1 MMEQPWMTVSAQMH
15 DHVMALTGIPA
26 RKFYWDARTF
36 VDALAEVADYYQM
49 DSFQAGADVYNFEIE
64 GLGAKMVYGDNSM
77 PTIDFREPLIKE
89 PKDLLKLKTPDFYRD
104 GRLPFALDCIKLG
117 KEKKRGAAAGLF
129 CGPFS
134 LAVGLR
140 SYPALVKDMRK
151 RPEFLRDLLTFVVD
165 EVLLPYLKVQKEYC
179 GINISGGADAW
190 AVVPTLS
197 VNELKEWAVPYT
209 RRLVEKAKEIGIMAF
224 CPLADYNEERLEKFN
239 TEILYSAF
247 DVQIASMGMPGI
259 FLGMGRWQDFPLQ
272 AVLDYTARYRSQGIR
287 VRISAAVNALLLRN
301 GPADKIVDFIK
312 RYIST
317 FAPEHEISMGLANIP
332 ADTNPDH
339 VHAAVAA
346 IHTYG
351 RKPIAENLDEIEFK
365 LPKRES
371 FQEWKEQKSA

>member
-36 VDALAEVADYYQM
+36 VDAIAEVADYYQM

-89 PKDLLKLKTPDFYRD
+89 PRDLLKLKTPDFYRD
-104 GRLPFALDCIKLG
+104 GRLLFALDCIKLS

-151 RPEFLRDLLTFVVD
+151 RPEFARDLLTFVVD

-247 DVQIASMGMPGI
+247 DVQIASLGMPGI

-287 VRISAAVNALLLRN
+287 IRISAAVNALFLRN
-301 GPADKIVDFIK
+301 GPADKIVDYIK

-351 RKPIAENLDEIEFK
+351 RKPIAENLDEIEFE

-371 FQEWKEQKSA
+371 FQEWKKLKSA

>member
-1 MMEQPWMTVSAQMH
+1 MMEQSRMTVSAGMP
-15 DHVMALTGIPA
+15 DHVMTLTGIPA
-26 RKFYWDARTF
+26 KKFYWDAKTC
-36 VDALAEVADYYQM
+36 VDAFAEVADYYQM
-49 DSFQAGADVYNFEIE
+49 DVFNATADLYNFEVE

-104 GRLPFALDCIKLG
+104 GRLLFALDCIKLG
-117 KEKKRGAAAGLF
+117 KEREKGATVGRF

-140 SYPALVKDMRK
+140 SYPALIKDMRK
-151 RPEFLRDLLTFVVD
+151 RPEFARDLLTFVVD

-179 GINISGGADAW
+179 GINIAGGANAW
-190 AVVPTLS
+190 AVVPNLS
-197 VNELKEWAVPYT
+197 VSELKEWSVPYS
-209 RRLVEKAKEIGIMAF
+209 RRLVEKAKEIGIMAN
-224 CPLADYNEERLEKFN
+224 CADGDYNEERLEKFN
-239 TEILYSAF
+239 TEILYGAF
-247 DVQIASMGMPGI
+247 DVQIASQGMPAI

-287 VRISAAVNALLLRN
+287 IPVRAAVNALFLRN

-317 FAPEHEISMGLANIP
+317 FAPEHEISIALANIP

-371 FQEWKEQKSA
+371 FQEWKKRKSA

>member
-1 MMEQPWMTVSAQMH
+1 MMEKPCMTVSAQMH

-26 RKFYWDARTF
+26 KKFYWDARTL
-36 VDALAEVADYYQM
+36 VDAYAQVSDYYQM
-49 DSFQAGADVYNFEIE
+49 DRFSASTDTYNLEIE
-64 GLGAKMVYGDNSM
+64 ALGAKMVYGDNSM
-77 PTIDFREPLIKE
+77 PTIDFRDPLIKE

-104 GRLPFALDCIKLG
+104 GRLLFAMDCIKLT
-117 KEKKRGAAAGLF
+117 KEEKRGFGMGRF

-151 RPEFLRDLLTFVVD
+151 RPEFARDLLTFIVD

-179 GINISGGADAW
+179 GINFAGGADAW
-190 AVVPTLS
+190 AVVPSLS
-197 VNELKEWAVPYT
+197 VSELKEWAVPST
-209 RRLVEKAKEIGIMAF
+209 QHLVEKAKEIGIMAN
-224 CPLADYNEERLEKFN
+224 CVDGDYNEERLEKFN
-239 TEILYSAF
+239 TEILHGAF
-247 DVQIASMGMPGI
+247 DVQIASQVMPGI
-259 FLGMGRWQDFPLQ
+259 FLGMGRWQDYPLQ

-287 VRISAAVNALLLRN
+287 IPVGAAVNARLLRD
-301 GPADKIVDFIK
+301 GPVDKIVDLIK

-317 FAPEHEISMGLANIP
+317 FTPEHELSINLANIP

-351 RKPIAENLDEIEFK
+351 RIPIAENLDEIEFK

-371 FQEWKEQKSA
+371 FQEWKKRKSA

>member
-26 RKFYWDARTF
+26 RKFYWDARSF

-117 KEKKRGAAAGLF
+117 KEREKGATVGRF

-151 RPEFLRDLLTFVVD
+151 RPEFVHDLLTFVVD

-197 VNELKEWAVPYT
+197 VSELKEWAVPYT
-209 RRLVEKAKEIGIMAF
+209 RRLVEKAKEIGMTVVSATG
-224 CPLADYNEERLEKFN
+224 DYNEERLEKFN
-239 TEILYSAF
+239 TEVLYGAF
-247 DVQIASMGMPGI
+247 DVQIESLGMPGI

-287 VRISAAVNALLLRN
+287 VRVSAAVNALFLRN
-301 GPADKIVDFIK
+301 GPPEKIVDFIK

-351 RKPIAENLDEIEFK
+351 RKPIAENLDEIEFE

-371 FQEWKEQKSA
+371 FQEWKKQKSA